1 MPSCKS
7 PGSLQTC
14 QTTDIMLRGRKYTFS
29 TLEFGKR
36 KTRMRETFGPCRTRF
51 AENLLGGR
59 GRCAINVLV
68 LRKLPEPPQTF
79 SAKVFLQPCS
89 TSQKRVVQVV
99 TRFGSAETICRTLL
113 QNTLLRLSRTIVGLC
128 GSVWGGAEP
137 NRFLQIPPA
146 PKQVCRKPPLCLALT
161 NCRHHTNCTTL
172 QRYLLCFIYKL
183 LQTRHS

>member
-7 PGSLQTC
+7 QGSLQTC

-79 SAKVFLQPCS
+79 SAKVFLRPCS
-89 TSQKRVVQVV
+89 TSQQRVVQVV
-99 TRFGSAETICRTLL
+99 TRFCGAETICRTLFC
-113 QNTLLRLSRTIVGLC
+113 RTRFGVFPDKLWGFAEAC
-128 GSVWGGAEP
+128 GAVRNQPVFRTSPRPP
-137 NRFLQIPPA
+137 NKFAANRSCA
-146 PKQVCRKPPLCLALT
+146 
-161 NCRHHTNCTTL
+161 
-172 QRYLLCFIYKL
+172 
-183 LQTRHS
+183 

>member
-1 MPSCKS
+1 MSARKS

-14 QTTDIMLRGRKYTFS
+14 QTTSIMLRGRKYTFS

-51 AENLLGGR
+51 AEHLLGGR

-99 TRFGSAETICRTLL
+99 TRFCGAETICRTLL
-113 QNTLLRLSRTIVGLC
+113 GFSRTIVVQAPSHFIGT
-128 GSVWGGAEP
+128 SFP
-137 NRFLQIPPA
+137 QIPPA

-161 NCRHHTNCTTL
+161 NCRNHTICTTL
-172 QRYLLCFIYKL
+172 QRYFLCFIYRL
-183 LQTRHS
+183 LHTGHP

>member
-36 KTRMRETFGPCRTRF
+36 QPRMRKTFGPCRTRF

-79 SAKVFLQPCS
+79 LRRFFCSRVPHHKNVLCKLLHVFAV
-89 TSQKRVVQVV
+89 QKQ
-99 TRFGSAETICRTLL
+99 FAEHFLL
-113 QNTLLRLSRTIVGLC
+113 QNTFWGFPDKLWGFAEAC
-128 GSVWGGAEP
+128 GAVRNQTGFCKAPRPPNKFAE
-137 NRFLQIPPA
+137 NRPCA
-146 PKQVCRKPPLCLALT
+146 
-161 NCRHHTNCTTL
+161 
-172 QRYLLCFIYKL
+172 
-183 LQTRHS
+183 